1 LAVISPE
8 KKNQYIINPKVVIM
22 IFDEISFHD
31 SQILRVL
38 ENPKE
43 QILEF
48 IIDFPTNWEE
58 NTFEHKVLKFEGV
71 IFYNVEEIPFSGLP
85 TILNIVNLGEIEKDF
100 SSGQNEWKT
109 LRNRIKIETNSG
121 NRIVEFSECTLLEI
135 NNQ

>member
-1 LAVISPE
+1 
-8 KKNQYIINPKVVIM
+8 M